1 MEAEWL
7 VMKGETCELGEF
19 IARSRGWPGPAG
31 MTPPPGQ
38 CQVWSLT
45 KFYSPVDFSQSR
57 IGVEKVPFQQTN
69 NQGLRQ
75 MFLNSCVLGPPSLL
89 TCHT

>member
-1 MEAEWL
+1 M

-45 KFYSPVDFSQSR
+45 QFFPVDVSQSR
-57 IGVEKVPFQQTN
+57 INVKSAFSTNAQSRFASVVVDGV
-69 NQGLRQ
+69 
-75 MFLNSCVLGPPSLL
+75 MGPPA
-89 TCHT
+89 